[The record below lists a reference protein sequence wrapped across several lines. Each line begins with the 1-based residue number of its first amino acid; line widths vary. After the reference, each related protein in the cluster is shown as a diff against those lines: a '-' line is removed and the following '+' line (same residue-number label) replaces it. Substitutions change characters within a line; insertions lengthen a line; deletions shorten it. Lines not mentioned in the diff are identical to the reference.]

1 MQTAVIKYQK
11 QTLEQLIVFKESI
24 YCANFDGTN
33 ISFMTFQYPL
43 GKLAVYASGSYV
55 QMLWKL
61 ISKVMKAA
69 ACSIFIFV
77 FEEIANMNTKHIP
90 SDSSLGKNTDV
101 WGKYMTFG
109 KKRDTVI
116 RIQKERKNNFGWC
129 QSVLNSV
136 LSVLNNTELKKY
148 LFIFI

>member
-43 GKLAVYASGSYV
+43 GKLTVYASGSYV

-69 ACSIFIFV
+69 AFSIFIFV

-101 WGKYMTFG
+101 WEKYMTFG
-109 KKRDTVI
+109 KKKRHCYQNPKREEEQFWVVPECSKQCSQ
-116 RIQKERKNNFGWC
+116 RFK
-129 QSVLNSV
+129 
-136 LSVLNNTELKKY
+136 
-148 LFIFI
+148 

>member
-1 MQTAVIKYQK
+1 M
-11 QTLEQLIVFKESI
+11 
-24 YCANFDGTN
+24 
-33 ISFMTFQYPL
+33 MFQYPL
-43 GKLAVYASGSYV
+43 GKLTVYASGSYV

-69 ACSIFIFV
+69 AFSIFIFV

-90 SDSSLGKNTDV
+90 SDSSLGKNEMF
-101 WGKYMTFG
+101 GKNTWHLG

-116 RIQKERKNNFGWC
+116 RIQKERKNNFGWS

-148 LFIFI
+148 LFIFIWKVSFLHKITLTTTL